1 MLSQLFA
8 GDALLETVAA
18 NGDRISRTQHT
29 SDPAVGKLQTA
40 LLIWDPTCLPDHGAD
55 SSYGD
60 ETARTVLR
68 FKREE
73 LGVGPPDL
81 YDDVGP
87 RTVIRLDEI
96 AAVSEATSAAGFL
109 MIASATSTED
119 DRAAARATV
128 EQSGGAILLG
138 LGDRAAVVS
147 GGQPTLDALAALVGE
162 TLSGVVTPPST
173 DLPGDLDGDALELV
187 SAWLSTFEP
196 AWLLSQL
203 DPTRFGESFDR
214 LGGCLTESEPA

>member
-18 NGDRISRTQHT
+18 NGDRISSTQHAD
-29 SDPAVGKLQTA
+29 DPAVGKVQTA
-40 LLIWDPTCLPDHGAD
+40 LLLWDPSCLPDHGAD
-55 SSYGD
+55 GSYGD
-60 ETARTVLR
+60 ETARAVVR
-68 FKREE
+68 FKTEE
-73 LGVGPPDL
+73 LRVAPAEL

-109 MIASATSTED
+109 MIASATSTDD

-128 EQSGGAILLG
+128 EQTGGAILLG
-138 LGDRAAVVS
+138 LGDRAAVVT
-147 GGQPTLDALAALVGE
+147 GGQPTVDALATLVGQ

-173 DLPGDLDGDALELV
+173 ELPGDLDGDALELV
-187 SAWLSTFEP
+187 SAWLSMLDP
-196 AWLLSQL
+196 AYLLSQL
-203 DPTRFGESFDR
+203 DPLRFGESFDR
-214 LGGCLTESEPA
+214 LGGCLTESG